1 MTNFAGF
8 EMPISYGSIINEHN
22 CVRNS
27 VGVFDVSH
35 MGEFLVEGKS
45 AEKFLQ
51 YCCSNDIKKLF
62 VGKAQYN
69 YLPNLNGGI
78 IDDLIVYKLEKYKYL
93 LVLNASNIEK
103 DWDHLNLLNKK
114 FGADLK
120 NISDNISLLSVQGPN
135 STKLLNKVSKFKF
148 ESLKNYMNCITS
160 IAGINNVI
168 VASTGYT
175 GAGGYE
181 IYCDNKNVEH
191 IWKTIFDEGKEFD
204 VSPIGLAARDSLRIE
219 MGYCLY
225 GNEIDDSTSPIEA
238 GLGWITKTQT
248 NFYGSNL
255 IKEDIDN
262 ECKYMMVGVKS
273 EDRIIPRKGNI
284 ILNCSKNEIGFITSG
299 TFSPTLKKP
308 IGIGFILRE
317 VINSD
322 EEIFVD
328 NKRKTFKA
336 KVSSLPF
343 IKFWVN
349 KILILGG
356 SGFIGYSLYKE
367 LSPYFKTFGTF
378 CSNKKFKK
386 NKHFFEYDIE
396 RSDIKKLLTKLKPN
410 IIISSIRGPF
420 KNQIISHITLIKYSK
435 KFNFKLIFLSSSN
448 VFDSFHNYPSYEYD
462 KTLSES
468 KYGIFKIK
476 IENEILKMETKNFVI
491 ARLPMI
497 FGVNCPRI
505 KEMKNKMIEKK
516 PFEVFPNS
524 IINVNSIL
532 KLCQQIHYII
542 NHGMNGIFH
551 LGSSD
556 LISHYEFFKK
566 LAIHRNF
573 KKLVFKQV
581 FTMNDLRYI
590 AVLPKENKLPSHL
603 TITCDEVLS
612 DSHTDKQKNG
622 KSVWI

>member
-1 MTNFAGF
+1 M
-8 EMPISYGSIINEHN
+8 
-22 CVRNS
+22 
-27 VGVFDVSH
+27 
-35 MGEFLVEGKS
+35 
-45 AEKFLQ
+45 
-51 YCCSNDIKKLF
+51 
-62 VGKAQYN
+62 
-69 YLPNLNGGI
+69 
-78 IDDLIVYKLEKYKYL
+78 
-93 LVLNASNIEK
+93 
-103 DWDHLNLLNKK
+103 
-114 FGADLK
+114 
-120 NISDNISLLSVQGPN
+120 
-135 STKLLNKVSKFKF
+135 
-148 ESLKNYMNCITS
+148 
-160 IAGINNVI
+160 
-168 VASTGYT
+168 
-175 GAGGYE
+175 
-181 IYCDNKNVEH
+181 
-191 IWKTIFDEGKEFD
+191 
-204 VSPIGLAARDSLRIE
+204 
-219 MGYCLY
+219 
-225 GNEIDDSTSPIEA
+225 
-238 GLGWITKTQT
+238 
-248 NFYGSNL
+248 
-255 IKEDIDN
+255 
-262 ECKYMMVGVKS
+262 
-273 EDRIIPRKGNI
+273 
-284 ILNCSKNEIGFITSG
+284 
-299 TFSPTLKKP
+299 
-308 IGIGFILRE
+308 
-317 VINSD
+317 
-322 EEIFVD
+322 
-328 NKRKTFKA
+328 
-336 KVSSLPF
+336 
-343 IKFWVN
+343 N

-542 NHGMNGIFH
+542 NQELNGIFH
-551 LGSSD
+551 LGSTD
-556 LISHYEFFKK
+556 LISHHEFFKK

-573 KKLVFKQV
+573 EKIVFKQV
-581 FTMNDLRYI
+581 FTINDLRYI
-590 AVLPKENKLPSHL
+590 AVLPRENKLPSHL

-612 DSHTDKQKNG
+612 DSHTDRQKNG
-622 KSVWI
+622 KSI

>member
-1 MTNFAGF
+1 M
-8 EMPISYGSIINEHN
+8 
-22 CVRNS
+22 
-27 VGVFDVSH
+27 
-35 MGEFLVEGKS
+35 
-45 AEKFLQ
+45 
-51 YCCSNDIKKLF
+51 
-62 VGKAQYN
+62 
-69 YLPNLNGGI
+69 
-78 IDDLIVYKLEKYKYL
+78 
-93 LVLNASNIEK
+93 NASNIEK

-573 KKLVFKQV
+573 EKIVFKQV
-581 FTMNDLRYI
+581 YTMNDLRYI

-612 DSHTDKQKNG
+612 NSHTDKHKNG
-622 KSVWI
+622 